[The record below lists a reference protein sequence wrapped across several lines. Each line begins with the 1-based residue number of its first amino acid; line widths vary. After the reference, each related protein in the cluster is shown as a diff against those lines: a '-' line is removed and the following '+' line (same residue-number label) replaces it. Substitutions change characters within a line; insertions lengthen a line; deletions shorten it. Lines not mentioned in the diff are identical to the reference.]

1 MMSDGQSNMQ
11 KRCCWYWMYRTQ
23 RKRSCEGDT
32 VPWLASG
39 KAMVLM
45 MVVVEVV
52 VVVAVVGKGVVVG
65 ASGWEDKYMW
75 NIRWGRGHMGKNT
88 VWKKKLHSEI
98 MLIPPDVWPAA
109 SCASRVC
116 RLPHWLRQYIK
127 YNTQN
132 DDTTTHGLIPHW
144 MSWSKTSPR
153 TRLFRVYMPWDKMA
167 PMVGSC
173 QVVRSD

>member
-1 MMSDGQSNMQ
+1 MQ

-88 VWKKKLHSEI
+88 VWKKKLCSKI
-98 MLIPPDVWPAA
+98 MLTLPDVWPAA
-109 SCASRVC
+109 SCVMDLLAAT
-116 RLPHWLRQYIK
+116 LTKTIHQIK
-127 YNTQN
+127 HTKRRHHNTWAHPTLNELIKDVAENTFLSCLHAVTQN
-132 DDTTTHGLIPHW
+132 GADGWELP
-144 MSWSKTSPR
+144 
-153 TRLFRVYMPWDKMA
+153 
-167 PMVGSC
+167 GC
-173 QVVRSD
+173 